1 MSGFHYH
8 NHQLFA
14 EQVPLAHIA
23 AQWGTPTYVY
33 SFSALLAN
41 YHAFTNA
48 LKQQD
53 HLICYAV
60 KANSNIAV
68 LNCLAKQGCGFDIV
82 SLGELHR
89 VLAAGGDVRKIVFS
103 GVGKSELDIRN
114 ALDIGISCFNV
125 ESAPELDKIQ
135 LIAKRLNKPASISIR
150 VNPNV
155 DAKTHPYISTGLKIH
170 KFGVDIDDALKL
182 YQHAQTLSHIK
193 IHGIDCHIGS
203 QITSMEPFLEAL
215 DQVLDLIEQLKKLGI
230 LISHLNLGGGLGV
243 RYHDEVPPDINTY
256 CAALVKHLS
265 KHAIKLILEPG
276 RALVANTGIL
286 LTRLEYIKHTPD
298 KQFAIVDAAMNDL
311 LRPSLYDA
319 WHTILPVND
328 HQDISEKN
336 YDVVGPVCETGDFF
350 AKQRALKIK
359 DNDLIAIMSA
369 GAYGFSMSSNYNSRP
384 RAAEIAVK
392 GDSARVIR
400 ERESYSDLFKHE
412 HLL

>member
-1 MSGFHYH
+1 MSAFHYH
-8 NHQLFA
+8 QQELYV
-14 EQVPLAHIA
+14 EKVPLAQIA
-23 AQWGTPTYVY
+23 EQWGTPTYVY
-33 SFSALLAN
+33 SFSSLLAN
-41 YHAFTNA
+41 YHAFTQA
-48 LKQQD
+48 LQEQE

-60 KANSNIAV
+60 KANSNIAL

-114 ALDIGISCFNV
+114 ALDIGIACFNV

-135 LIAKRLNKPASISIR
+135 MIAKRLNKPASISIR

-182 YQHAQTLSHIK
+182 YQHAQSLSHIK

-215 DQVLDLIEQLKKLGI
+215 DQVLDLIDQLKKSGI
-230 LISHLNLGGGLGV
+230 EIAHLNLGGGLGV
-243 RYHDEVPPDINTY
+243 RYHDETPPDISTY
-256 CAALVKHLS
+256 CAALVKHLRGRS
-265 KHAIKLILEPG
+265 IKLILEPG
-276 RALVANTGIL
+276 RALVANIGIL
-286 LTRLEYIKHTPD
+286 LTRLEYIKQTPD

-319 WHTILPVND
+319 WHTILPVTK
-328 HQDISEKN
+328 HPDISEKN

-359 DNDLIAIMSA
+359 DHDLIAIMSA